1 MPVHTTLKLASI
13 LLFVTG
19 AGIAAPW
26 LLVETEGTPYRS
38 WALASTTT
46 LFAALVGLLLTG
58 ILPLVDEKGYTARI
72 AKLHGYAQTIFLSL
86 LTASWLLTAVIYAAW
101 SEHSGRGAAFA
112 LLGLFLG
119 YAAHRSLCW
128 LRRATL
134 YHAERRRQSAE

>member
-1 MPVHTTLKLASI
+1 MPAHMILKMASI
-13 LLFVTG
+13 LVLITG

-26 LLVETEGTPYRS
+26 LLIDTEGTPYRS
-38 WALASTTT
+38 WTLAATIAL
-46 LFAALVGLLLTG
+46 FVALVGLLLTG

-72 AKLHGYAQTIFLSL
+72 AKLHGYAQTICLSL

-101 SEHSGRGAAFA
+101 SEHSGWGAAFA
-112 LLGLFLG
+112 LLGLLLG

-134 YHAERRRQSAE
+134 YHAERSRQSKE